1 MTNTNGFS
9 IFLESL
15 AIKADHIEFSGNTT
29 LDEPQQRSLYGL
41 TGKDENSMLVLSD
54 VYLNDPAKGTLFTK
68 MPNVE
73 FKNIK
78 VYGDCKCDL
87 LENLACNKN
96 DFGMNE
102 TLSCKDLK
110 DLLIN
115 ATLCQVR

>member
-1 MTNTNGFS
+1 
-9 IFLESL
+9 
-15 AIKADHIEFSGNTT
+15 
-29 LDEPQQRSLYGL
+29 
-41 TGKDENSMLVLSD
+41 MLVLSD

-96 DFGMNE
+96 DFGVKHRSLLP